1 MALKLEQFKQV
12 VKFKGVQ
19 TQKTIALRPET
30 AVTAGGDPTAAL
42 TLGAGLVGIY
52 VGSGTPSITA
62 VQGSMYFRTD
72 GSSASTRLYINTTGS
87 TTWTAV
93 TTAA

>member
-12 VKFKGVQ
+12 VKLKGLQ
-19 TQKTIALRPET
+19 TQKTIASRPET
-30 AVTAGGDPTAAL
+30 ALVAGGDTVAAL
-42 TLGAGLVGIY
+42 TLSATALGIY
-52 VGSGTPSITA
+52 VGSGAPSITA
-62 VQGSMYFRTD
+62 PQGSIYLRSD
-72 GSSASTRLYINTTGS
+72 GSSTSTRLYINTTGS